1 MTRGRGEVARGGH
14 VASPL
19 LFFFGRF
26 GGVLPLFFLLDSAP
40 TRPLFSPLPVPRQ
53 RADSGL
59 PLSPPWQGQS
69 TLHCRC
75 VAGQGRRVSDRRGRG
90 QPAAPAAGNRRG
102 LRGGG
107 GCQARPDRAAAAAAR
122 AVVVA
127 AVVVLAPLSVRA
139 PRARIPLRGTA
150 AHGGQEGWMGSAGA
164 AIGSPPFIGTTPL
177 ARLPNMPTSSQCV
190 FQCRLLY
197 TIANHKKCSHCVR
210 TREHCE
216 QIIGQERGRPPS
228 N

>member
-1 MTRGRGEVARGGH
+1 
-14 VASPL
+14 
-19 LFFFGRF
+19 
-26 GGVLPLFFLLDSAP
+26 
-40 TRPLFSPLPVPRQ
+40 
-53 RADSGL
+53 
-59 PLSPPWQGQS
+59 
-69 TLHCRC
+69 
-75 VAGQGRRVSDRRGRG
+75 
-90 QPAAPAAGNRRG
+90 
-102 LRGGG
+102 
-107 GCQARPDRAAAAAAR
+107 
-122 AVVVA
+122 
-127 AVVVLAPLSVRA
+127 
-139 PRARIPLRGTA
+139 
-150 AHGGQEGWMGSAGA
+150 MGSAGA